1 VSDNEKHQRILDAG
15 LAQFCQYG
23 YRRTSMNDIA
33 EKADVSRASLYSYF
47 KNKDEIFRSVSVN
60 VHEILLRDIDK
71 VLRGDDKTDVAERV
85 FRALFIRHSR
95 FLSLV
100 VESDHGSELE
110 DEYSR
115 LCGDVVANANRQFEA
130 RLTAVLE
137 QVEADAKTGH
147 GLQGVTPADA
157 ATILNLA
164 AAGCKRRVKDVM
176 QFEQR
181 IRGLASIYVK
191 GATHSS

>member
-1 VSDNEKHQRILDAG
+1 MSDNEKHQRILDAG

-100 VESDHGSELE
+100 VESDLSLIH
-110 DEYSR
+110 
-115 LCGDVVANANRQFEA
+115 
-130 RLTAVLE
+130 
-137 QVEADAKTGH
+137 
-147 GLQGVTPADA
+147 
-157 ATILNLA
+157 I
-164 AAGCKRRVKDVM
+164 
-176 QFEQR
+176 
-181 IRGLASIYVK
+181 
-191 GATHSS
+191 